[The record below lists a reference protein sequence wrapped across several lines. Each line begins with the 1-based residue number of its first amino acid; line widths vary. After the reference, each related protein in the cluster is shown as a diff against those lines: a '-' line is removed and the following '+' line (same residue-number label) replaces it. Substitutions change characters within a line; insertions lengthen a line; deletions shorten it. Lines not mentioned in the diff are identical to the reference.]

1 MEITIIFFCLSGN
14 LPVHGAATSLVPSIQ
29 DTFWFISFSDFVFRH
44 CARIFRVA
52 ASTTLPGV

>member
-1 MEITIIFFCLSGN
+1 MEITIIFFLSGN

-44 CARIFRVA
+44 R
-52 ASTTLPGV
+52 